1 MENIKILRAGY
12 DGLDVSFCGT
22 MPPSVLE
29 ALERGKTEAVRS
41 RQDALVQISP
51 RLSVHVAETGA
62 KGGYAYRVDTGPDGE
77 TWFLKRSDTI
87 DWNIRV
93 SCKSAMLATL
103 GYEGAKAR
111 LYARLKEFGAFVESE
126 SIGRVDFAFD
136 FTAPAEFE
144 IDPSLVVAH
153 VNSGVRE
160 HDAKMKVTEDETAIT
175 CIASR
180 ARKVETLTIG
190 KMPGRQ
196 VTVYNKTAEVK
207 ARGKAYWWQIWKVG
221 EGTQVYRLE
230 VRAGKKYLKERVGVT
245 TWADLE
251 EKLPAILHATLLKIR
266 LCDPL
271 LLRRA
276 NVTQRGYHPVWNAA
290 LTWLRSRWEDCIKG
304 VEGVRIIVEE
314 RKRYAEIFTKL
325 TRGLFIS
332 YANVCGVELNEFSDF
347 IDAVASD
354 AKYVAEEKSKGFE
367 RKWQKS
373 ADRYALL
380 TGRFTGWPDVQATA

>member
-12 DGLDVSFCGT
+12 DGLDVSFLGT
-22 MPPSVLE
+22 MPPSTLCK
-29 ALERGKTEAVRS
+29 LERGKAEAVRN
-41 RQDALVQISP
+41 RGEATVKISP
-51 RLSVHVAETGA
+51 RLTVHVAETGA
-62 KGGYAYRVDTGPDGE
+62 KGGYAFRVDTGPDGE
-77 TWFLKRSDTI
+77 TWFIKASDAI

-93 SCKSAMLATL
+93 SCKSAMLASL

-111 LYARLKEFGAFVESE
+111 LYARLKEFGAYVEQE

-136 FTAPAEFE
+136 FTAPAAFE
-144 IDPSLVVAH
+144 IDPALVVAH

-160 HDAKMKVTEDETAIT
+160 HDACMKVTADETTIS

-207 ARGKAYWWQIWKVG
+207 AKGKSYWWQIWKIE
-221 EGTQVYRLE
+221 EGKQVYRLE

-251 EKLPAILHATLLKIR
+251 AKLPDILHATLLKIR

-271 LLRRA
+271 KSRRA
-276 NVTQRGYHPVWNAA
+276 NVSQRGYHPVWNAA
-290 LTWLRSRWEDCIKG
+290 LAWLKARWQDCLTG
-304 VEGVRIIVEE
+304 VEPVRILVAE
-314 RKRYAEIFTKL
+314 RKRYAEIFTNL
-325 TRGLFIS
+325 TRGTFIS
-332 YANVCGVELNEFSDF
+332 YANVLGIEREKFADF
-347 IDAVASD
+347 VGALAADAQKIAI
-354 AKYVAEEKSKGFE
+354 EKPEVFE
-367 RKWQKS
+367 RKWQRSQDK
-373 ADRYALL
+373 YCLL
-380 TGRFTGWPDVQATA
+380 HGAA